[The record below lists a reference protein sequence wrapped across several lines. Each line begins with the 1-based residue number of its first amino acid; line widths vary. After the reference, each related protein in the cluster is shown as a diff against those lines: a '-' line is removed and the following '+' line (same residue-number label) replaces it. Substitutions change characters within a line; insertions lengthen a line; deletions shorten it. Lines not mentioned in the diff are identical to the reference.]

1 MGPSTLPT
9 RQRHRTMRVRVERGL
24 ATTTSSDPCTRSS
37 SVGAFAAL
45 LVEWKLAER
54 ERAKASLTSQSA

>member
-1 MGPSTLPT
+1 MGPSTRPT
-9 RQRHRTMRVRVERGL
+9 RQRHRAMRACVERAL
-24 ATTTSSDPCTRSS
+24 VATASSDPCTGSS

-54 ERAKASLTSQSA
+54 ERAKASLTAQSA

>member
-1 MGPSTLPT
+1 MGPSTQPARL
-9 RQRHRTMRVRVERGL
+9 RHRTMRARVERAL
-24 ATTTSSDPCTRSS
+24 VAAASSDPCARSS

-54 ERAKASLTSQSA
+54 ERAKASLTEQSA